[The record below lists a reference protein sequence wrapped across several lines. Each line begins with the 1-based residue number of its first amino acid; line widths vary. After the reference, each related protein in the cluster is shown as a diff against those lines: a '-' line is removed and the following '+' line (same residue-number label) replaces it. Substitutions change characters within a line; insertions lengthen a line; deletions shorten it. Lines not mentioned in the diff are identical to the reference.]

1 MIPRTKAP
9 PRPRLAPARI
19 LPQNDSLTL
28 TLPYATRAKRP
39 IASDALIVAHA
50 RLQHLPAPLASLA
63 TAIAA
68 RPPGDERM
76 PRDAFGSGPLEFDDE
91 LAQEA
96 GVPLVLVRLEQLIG
110 LLVREEVEDQRAQ
123 GRGRAD
129 VLVQDAR
136 VGWRGDGV
144 GRFAEP
150 RDATQDVVAEGRR
163 EQAVTESVQ
172 VDQ

>member
-1 MIPRTKAP
+1 
-9 PRPRLAPARI
+9 
-19 LPQNDSLTL
+19 
-28 TLPYATRAKRP
+28 
-39 IASDALIVAHA
+39 
-50 RLQHLPAPLASLA
+50 
-63 TAIAA
+63 
-68 RPPGDERM
+68 M